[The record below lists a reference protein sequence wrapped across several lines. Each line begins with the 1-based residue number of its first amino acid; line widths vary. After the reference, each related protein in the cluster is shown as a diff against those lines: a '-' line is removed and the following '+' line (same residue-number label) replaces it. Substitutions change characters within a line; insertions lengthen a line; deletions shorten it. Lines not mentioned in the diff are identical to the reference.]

1 MEEPVVRLGELSMAP
16 GAATLLCEGGSILAF
31 SGDAI
36 VNAANAGGVAGFG
49 VDQAINR
56 AAGDFEIKQARQ
68 QFNGIETGCAKTTS
82 SFKHTR
88 VRWII
93 HAVGPVYRER
103 MFSAPLTEADMAA
116 KVGGSSIY
124 VLFVDFGVCS
134 GDPRVG
140 LHRACWLRV
149 QLDGYFSFVHF
160 LRRSF
165 FFCEANCAVD
175 RASGSPLTSILSFAR
190 NQQTARSL
198 EIHSGFTTQEGLRR
212 VDARGV
218 RAPGDHARILFA
230 VGWGLPG
237 RALSG

>member
-134 GDPRVG
+134 GDPRVV
-140 LHRACWLRV
+140 LHCACWLRV

-165 FFCEANCAVD
+165 FF
-175 RASGSPLTSILSFAR
+175 L
-190 NQQTARSL
+190 RSK
-198 EIHSGFTTQEGLRR
+198 LRR
-212 VDARGV
+212 GQGQWLAAHFDSLFCSQPTNRSVPRNPLRIYYSRRPTSSRCAR
-218 RAPGDHARILFA
+218 RQSAR
-230 VGWGLPG
+230 
-237 RALSG
+237 